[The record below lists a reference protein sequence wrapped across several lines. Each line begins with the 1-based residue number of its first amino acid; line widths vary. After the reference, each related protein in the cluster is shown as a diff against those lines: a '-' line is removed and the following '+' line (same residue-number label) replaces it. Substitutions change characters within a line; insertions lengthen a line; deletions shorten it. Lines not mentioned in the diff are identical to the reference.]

1 MTTTTTSVIPVTTST
16 TSVIPVTTTS
26 TTPGCY
32 RVTSKV
38 SELCS
43 VCTEKLDEGDEVDET
58 FEDCEECNKFYEP
71 ECPLPSCITNIRNQG
86 ECCLEISR
94 METELNANTDEIL
107 QNLNYI
113 GYNTDF
119 YIPNILKS
127 FSKDINNY
135 LNFFYESDSPNFL
148 KLQQAKEKLEN
159 QNIYLGKQIN
169 YIKNSDLTPQAKN
182 FQIESFE
189 FRIKTNNYYLNNLE
203 DVRDKDFYDTLKL
216 RIEFLNKV
224 NLKVKDAED
233 NLKTLYEI
241 ENNMQTKMALIQF
254 YCFVEKTLNALPK
267 FQDNTIRSPQIP
279 QIIDFTSKRQA
290 YSDAARKL
298 IRISV

>member
-1 MTTTTTSVIPVTTST
+1 MTTTTTSVIPVTTTST

-43 VCTEKLDEGDEVDET
+43 VCKEKLDEGDEVDKT
-58 FEDCEECNKFYEP
+58 FENCEECNKFYEP
-71 ECPLPSCITNIRNQG
+71 ECPLPSCLTNPNYKG
-86 ECCLEISR
+86 ECCSEIFR

-119 YIPNILKS
+119 YIPNLLS
-127 FSKDINNY
+127 SYSKDINNY
-135 LNFFYESDSPNFL
+135 LNFFYESDSPKFL

-159 QNIYLGKQIN
+159 QNAYLNKQIK
-169 YIKNSDLTPQAKN
+169 YINNSVLTKEAKDY
-182 FQIESFE
+182 QIESFQ
-189 FRIKTNNYYLNNLE
+189 FRIETNNYYLNNLE
-203 DVRDKDFYDTLKL
+203 KKDFYDLLKL

-224 NLKVKDAED
+224 NSQVKIAED
-233 NLKTLYEI
+233 NLKNLYEI
-241 ENNMQTKMALIQF
+241 ENRMETKMALIQF
-254 YCFVEKTLNALPK
+254 NCFVEKTLNTLSRY
-267 FQDNTIRSPQIP
+267 TTRSPQIP

-290 YSDAARKL
+290 YSDTARKL
-298 IRISV
+298 IKISV